1 MSNTSS
7 RSNVLVIGGP
17 PRAELLPPEVAQG
30 VKARALRRLLV
41 VFIVLT
47 IGVTALGVAGAT
59 VLSAASAQVLAEET
73 ERGNQLIRDQGQYAE
88 VRQITGL
95 IAKAKEG
102 LVLGSLTEISWK
114 KYFSEIQRSLP
125 KGTIITNFQ
134 AQTSTPTLPFEL
146 PTIPLQGE
154 RMGELRFTATSK
166 TLPDIEEWLNALA
179 GVTGFVDASPGSVAL
194 DEDGTYIVNIT
205 MHINKD
211 ALNHKFDPVEADAEA
226 ETTEE
231 D

>member
-1 MSNTSS
+1 MSNTPS

-30 VKARALRRLLV
+30 VKARALRRTLV
-41 VFIVLT
+41 VFIILT
-47 IGVTALGVAGAT
+47 IGVTGLGVAGAA
-59 VLSAASAQVLAEET
+59 VLSAASAQLLAAET

-95 IAKAKEG
+95 IAKAEEG

-114 KYFSEIQRSLP
+114 AYFAEIQRSLP
-125 KGTIITNFQ
+125 KGTLVTNFQ
-134 AQTSTPTLPFEL
+134 AQTSTPTVPFAL
-146 PTIPLQGE
+146 PTTPLEGD
-154 RMGELRFTATSK
+154 RIGELRFTATSK
-166 TLPDIEEWLNALA
+166 TLPDIEAWLNALA

-194 DEDGTYIVNIT
+194 DEDGTYVVNIT
-205 MHINKD
+205 MHINEE
-211 ALNHKFDPVEADAEA
+211 ALNHKFDPVEPGTE
-226 ETTEE
+226 ESTEE